1 MDLDKLNSLTKY
13 PSIPTYHALR
23 EKGRIAADAQPQV
36 SFCDEQALT
45 TEDEQDLIITEKVD
59 GCGGRIIV
67 LPDGDWL
74 IGSREELLTARGD
87 RIPNS
92 VLRIVEALQ
101 PLANFVCEGF
111 VRFVLETTAVVVF
124 AEVYGGSVTKNS
136 KQYTQTKQLGYRVF
150 DIAYVPLEMLDKD
163 RAEIA
168 SWRDHGGQRF
178 VDEVALIRYAT
189 TLNFALTPRWA
200 ASTLPPNRPTDV
212 ATWLYQ
218 FRYSQCVLD
227 TGMEGAAEGVVVRT
241 PTRSKIAKIRFD
253 DYKRIAEPWR

>member
-1 MDLDKLNSLTKY
+1 MTTDLDKLNSLTKY
-13 PSIPTYHALR
+13 PSIPTYHALG

-36 SFCDEQALT
+36 LFCDEQ
-45 TEDEQDLIITEKVD
+45 DLVITEKVD
-59 GCGGRIIV
+59 GCGGRVIV
-67 LPDGDWL
+67 LPDRDWL

-101 PLANFVCEGF
+101 PLANIVCEGF
-111 VRFVLETTAVVVF
+111 TLKTTAVVMF

-150 DIAYVPLEMLDKD
+150 DIAYVPLAMLDKD

-178 VDEVALIRYAT
+178 VDEAALIRHAT
-189 TLNFALTPRWA
+189 TFNFALTPRWV
-200 ASTLPPNRPTDV
+200 ASTVPPDRPTDV

-253 DYKRIAEPWR
+253 DYKRSCLMPKVSDA